1 MFAIQ
6 VGKIGPSSVGI
17 ANGIL
22 FLNKNMN
29 KIQLPASM
37 VEVNKSIT
45 TPLHAPVFLNMGQRF
60 PSGNQENQT
69 ADTLAKALPL
79 NSFFQHCQAICGQ

>member
-6 VGKIGPSSVGI
+6 VRKIGPSSVGI
-17 ANGIL
+17 ANGML
-22 FLNKNMN
+22 FVNKNMN
-29 KIQLPASM
+29 KINFPASM

-69 ADTLAKALPL
+69 ADALTKALPQD
-79 NSFFQHCQAICGQ
+79 SFCRHSQAIGGQ